1 MRRGATINFS
11 QAMQRLIEGHLK
23 EKVLLLYI
31 TNLGKTA
38 VLPVLPMVATLGR
51 AKGVMPAIPLCSC

>member
-1 MRRGATINFS
+1 MRRGATIFFS
-11 QAMQRLIEGHLK
+11 QVMQRLIEGHLK

-31 TNLGKTA
+31 TNLSKTA
-38 VLPVLPMVATLGR
+38 VLPVLPMAASLVR